1 MNILIVLTSHASLGN
16 TGRKTGFWLEEL
28 AAPYWILRD
37 AGATLTLAS
46 PAGGRAPID
55 PASEAPEAQTDS
67 TRRFKA
73 DTAAM
78 TAASNTLRLVDVEA
92 AHFDAVFYAGGHG
105 PLWDLVD
112 NPASIRLIEQMAAA
126 DKPLALVCHA
136 PAVLR
141 FAKGPDGRPLVA
153 GKDVT
158 GFTNAEEAAAGLTDV
173 VPLLLQDVLQE
184 EGARFSRQPPF
195 EPHVVTDGRLVTG
208 QNPASSAGAARRLLA
223 LLG

>member
-1 MNILIVLTSHASLGN
+1 MNILIVLTSHAGLGN
-16 TGRKTGFWLEEL
+16 TDRKTGFWLEEL
-28 AAPYWILRD
+28 AAPYWILQD
-37 AGATLTLAS
+37 AGATLTLVS

-78 TAASNTLRLVDVEA
+78 TALSNTLRLVDVEA
-92 AHFDAVFYAGGHG
+92 AQFDGVFYPGGHG

-153 GKDVT
+153 GKDLT

-173 VPLLLQDVLQE
+173 VPFLLQDVLQE
-184 EGARFSRQPPF
+184 EGARFSKQPPF
-195 EPHVVTDGRLVTG
+195 EPHVVTDGLLVTG

-223 LLG
+223 LLS

>member
-78 TAASNTLRLVDVEA
+78 TAVANTLRLVDVEA

-173 VPLLLQDVLQE
+173 VPFLLQDVLQE

-208 QNPASSAGAARRLLA
+208 QNPASSAGVARRLLA

>member
-112 NPASIRLIEQMAAA
+112 NLASIRLIEQMAAA

-173 VPLLLQDVLQE
+173 VPFLLQDVLQE

>member
-1 MNILIVLTSHASLGN
+1 MNILIVLTSHAVLGN
-16 TGRKTGFWLEEL
+16 TDRKTGFWLEEL

-78 TAASNTLRLVDVEA
+78 TAVSNTLRLVDVKA

-153 GKDVT
+153 GKEVT

-173 VPLLLQDVLQE
+173 VPFLLQDVLQE
-184 EGARFSRQPPF
+184 EGARFSKQPPF
-195 EPHVVTDGRLVTG
+195 EPHVVTDGSLVTG

>member
-28 AAPYWILRD
+28 AAPYWILLD
-37 AGATLTLAS
+37 AGATLSLAS

-67 TRRFKA
+67 TRRFTG

-78 TAASNTLRLVDVEA
+78 TAVSNTLRLVDVEA

-153 GKDVT
+153 GKEVT
-158 GFTNAEEAAAGLTDV
+158 GFSNAEEDAARLTDV
-173 VPLLLQDVLQE
+173 VPFLLQDVLQE
-184 EGARFSRQPPF
+184 EGARYSKQPPF

>member
-173 VPLLLQDVLQE
+173 VPFLLQDVLQE